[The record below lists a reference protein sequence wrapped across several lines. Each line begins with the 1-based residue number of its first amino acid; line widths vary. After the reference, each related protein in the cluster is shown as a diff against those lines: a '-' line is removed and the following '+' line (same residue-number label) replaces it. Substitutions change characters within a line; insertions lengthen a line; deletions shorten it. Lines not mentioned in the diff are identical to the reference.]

1 MRVLFAALLSAL
13 GSALLLWLLLRSGW
27 ASKLAT
33 DQPNQRS
40 LHIRVTP
47 RVGGWGIVGG
57 GSLAIVWLGA
67 MPAWAWPVLIL
78 VVVSFIDDRRGLSSA
93 LRFTTHTLAA
103 ALFVVLSG
111 VGLVAGALVIVLVVW
126 MTNLFNFMDGS
137 DGLAGGMAVCG
148 FSTYAL
154 AALAS
159 GDVELAGWAA
169 AITGGAI
176 GFLLFNLHPARV
188 FMGDAG
194 SIPLGFLA
202 AALGLQGWLRGDWP
216 VWFPAVVF
224 APFITDATVTLLR
237 RALRGER
244 FWQAHREHFYQRL
257 VRSGFGHARTAW
269 VGYALMALCAAF
281 ALAGRILAGAWGG
294 ALAIGLAALSLVIT
308 GFWIS
313 RRWHSSVAEGQGIQ

>member
-1 MRVLFAALLSAL
+1 MIVLFAVLLAGL
-13 GSALLLWLLLRSGW
+13 VSALLLWLLLRTGW
-27 ASKLAT
+27 AWKLAT
-33 DQPNQRS
+33 DQPNERS
-40 LHIRVTP
+40 LHTRITP
-47 RVGGWGIVGG
+47 RVGGWGIVAGG
-57 GSLAIVWLGA
+57 ALAIAWLGA
-67 MPAWAWPVLIL
+67 MPAWVWPVLVL
-78 VVVSFIDDRRGLSSA
+78 VAVSFIDDRRGLSSA
-93 LRFTTHTLAA
+93 LRFTFHAVAA
-103 ALFVVLSG
+103 ALFVALSG
-111 VGLVAGALVIVLVVW
+111 VGPVAGALVVVLMVW

-154 AALAS
+154 AALAA

-169 AITGGAI
+169 AITGGAL

-216 VWFPAVVF
+216 VWFPVVVF
-224 APFITDATVTLLR
+224 APFIADATVTLLR

-269 VGYALMALCAAF
+269 VGYALMMLCAAF
-281 ALAGRILAGAWGG
+281 ALAGRTLPGAWGG
-294 ALAIGLAALSLVIT
+294 VSAIGLATLSLVIA
-308 GFWIS
+308 GFWITH
-313 RRWHSSVAEGQGIQ
+313 RWNSSVADRQDIR